1 MIVAVV
7 LAGLR
12 PDLEAGHRHAPLV
25 DAETVLPTPSSLR
38 GKAGVHVVDPEVDQR
53 RPAGDDLPAGVDEG
67 VGEDGHGLHP
77 ELQPLVEVLA
87 VEHPAPHVHVG
98 AGDVALVDPVVP
110 TVPVSAPLLVLLVAL
125 IVRLLARG
133 SPEQSTLVGVSPA
146 GSLVAEGLPHLAGHS
161 VHLEHVGRAELAGA
175 RAVLREVTLVL

>member
-12 PDLEAGHRHAPLV
+12 PDLEAGDWHAPLV

-38 GKAGVHVVDPEVDQR
+38 SKAGVHVVDPEVDQR

-87 VEHPAPHVHVG
+87 VEHPAPHVRVL
-98 AGDVALVDPVVP
+98 AGDVALVDPVVAA
-110 TVPVSAPLLVLLVAL
+110 VPVPASLPVLIVAL
-125 IVRLLARG
+125 VVRLLPGG
-133 SPEQSTLVGVSPA
+133 SPQQPTLI
-146 GSLVAEGLPHLAGHS
+146 
-161 VHLEHVGRAELAGA
+161 
-175 RAVLREVTLVL
+175 